1 MKKFFIISAIM
12 AVLGLASCNKEE
24 SKAHESKRE
33 ETTTEMTIAGKKREK
48 HRAEKG
54 AAMSF
59 LFKADGTGSVSE
71 AVDGSAMTVDFEYSL
86 SDGLLTLTIEG
97 DSESIPVTI
106 DGNRM
111 SMIMDGDILD
121 EPDMTV
127 KIHFVKK

>member
-1 MKKFFIISAIM
+1 MKKYFIISAIL

-24 SKAHESKRE
+24 SKAIVGTWEA
-33 ETTTEMTIAGKKREK
+33 TTIEMTIEGIKMEVDITEVGAG
-48 HRAEKG
+48 
-54 AAMSF
+54 MSF
-59 LFKADGTGSVSE
+59 LFKADGTGSVTE
-71 AVDGSAMTVDFEYSL
+71 AVDGSAMTMNFEYTL
-86 SDGLLTLTIEG
+86 SDGMLTLTIEG

-111 SMIMDGDILD
+111 SMIMDGDILE

>member
-24 SKAHESKRE
+24 SKAIVGKWEA
-33 ETTTEMTIAGKKREK
+33 TTIEMTIEGIKMEMDIAEMGAG
-48 HRAEKG
+48 
-54 AAMSF
+54 MSF

-71 AVDGSAMTVDFEYSL
+71 DVDGSAMTVDFEYSL

>member
-1 MKKFFIISAIM
+1 MKKYFIISAIL

-24 SKAHESKRE
+24 SKAIVGTWEA
-33 ETTTEMTIAGKKREK
+33 TTIEMTIEGIKMEVDITEVGAG
-48 HRAEKG
+48 
-54 AAMSF
+54 MSF
-59 LFKADGTGSVSE
+59 LFKADGTGSVTE
-71 AVDGSAMTVDFEYSL
+71 AVDGSTMTMNFEYTL
-86 SDGLLTLTIEG
+86 SDGMLTLTIEG

-111 SMIMDGDILD
+111 SMIMDGDILE

>member
-1 MKKFFIISAIM
+1 M
-12 AVLGLASCNKEE
+12 
-24 SKAHESKRE
+24 
-33 ETTTEMTIAGKKREK
+33 EMDIAEM
-48 HRAEKG
+48 G
-54 AAMSF
+54 AGMSF

-71 AVDGSAMTVDFEYSL
+71 SVDGSAMTVDFEYSL